1 MCGVFGF
8 ITKRGRGPDLDRL
21 RRIAAE
27 TESRGRHAFGL
38 AWVTPDGKLHTHKRP
53 GAATDDFDDLDRCH
67 GALAVIG
74 HCRWATHG
82 SPLDNRNNHP
92 HRAGRGWLVHNGV
105 VFNYTELAAR
115 YRLALRTRCDSESL
129 ALLLARMPGSIAER
143 GTRVAQLAE
152 GPLAMLGLWSNPARL
167 LLIRRGKPLFVGET
181 RGGYYF
187 GSLPG
192 ELPNRPQLVQEELAH
207 VIVLQDGKSS
217 HAAGDLRVGRCRS

>member
-38 AWVTPDGKLHTHKRP
+38 AWIGPDGKLHTYKRP
-53 GAATDDFDDLDRCH
+53 GAATDDLEDLDRLR
-67 GALAVIG
+67 GAPAVIG

-105 VFNYTELAAR
+105 VFNYAELAAR
-115 YRLALRTRCDSESL
+115 YGLTLRTRCDSEVL
-129 ALLLARMPGSIAER
+129 ALLLARVPGSIAER
-143 GTRVAQLAE
+143 GKRVVQLAE

-181 RGGYYF
+181 RGGFYF

-192 ELPNRPQLVQEELAH
+192 ELPGRPQLVQEEVAH
-207 VIVLQDGKSS
+207 VIVLQNGKSS
-217 HAAGDLRVGRCRS
+217 HGVGALRTGRCRS